1 MIMRTV
7 IGLAF
12 LLLINCTNE
21 FNPVG
26 AGPEVRLGNEFPV
39 TPGTVIS
46 LSGEQLTVH
55 FVTVSEDSRC
65 PTDVRCV
72 WSGNAKVGIRIVKS
86 GLTEQA
92 IELNTHL
99 QPQEDDYLSYHIRL
113 IGRLIP
119 SPCRMASLI
128 YRTTN
133 QRCWL
138 SIPHNA

>member
-12 LLLINCTNE
+12 LLPINCTNE
-21 FNPVG
+21 CNPAG
-26 AGPEVRLGNEFPV
+26 AVPEVHVGNEFTV
-39 TPGTVIS
+39 KPGTVIS
-46 LSGEQLTVH
+46 ISGEQLTVH
-55 FVTVSEDSRC
+55 FGTVSENTRC

-72 WSGNAKVGIRIVKS
+72 WSGNAKIGIRLVKS

-113 IGRLIP
+113 IALDPQPP
-119 SPCRMASLI
+119 SNGVI
-128 YRTTN
+128 D
-133 QRCWL
+133 L
-138 SIPHNA
+138 SDYKATLLVEHTP